1 MSFENAGGGREPR
14 VGKNLLTR
22 KAVNKDLRVLTY
34 HVIVSKDDVYHIPTS
49 IHQAT
54 ESKLCH
60 QCTEI

>member
-34 HVIVSKDDVYHIPTS
+34 HVIVSKDDVYHIP
-49 IHQAT
+49 IHKAT
-54 ESKLCH
+54 ESKIYH
-60 QCTEI
+60 QCTKM